1 HLAAGLIPIATTTSP
16 EHGLRLMT
24 ESAAFG
30 ITRNPWNMGYTTGG
44 SSGGA
49 AALVAAGVVPA
60 AHASDG
66 GGSIRVP

>member
-1 HLAAGLIPIATTTSP
+1 
-16 EHGLRLMT
+16 MT

-30 ITRNPWNMGYTTGG
+30 ITRNPWNTDHTSGG

-49 AALVAAGVVPA
+49 AAFVAASVVPA

-66 GGSIRVP
+66 GGSIRVPAACSGWLTRRAPLKVPG